1 MMQQTILMHYHLP
14 EKRSL
19 RDRTTIERFLS
30 EITGQGYSL
39 ATFTY
44 PGNLAWLAQTSLSI
58 ETGGSASP
66 PSVLS
71 PALQNDLELFA
82 SGKNPSLWVLAFPGK
97 QETHVNYF
105 KCGIAFQDSLPTI
118 SLVMRLETI
127 AFAASEEESTRVFEQ
142 WLALFQKAYTIWQ
155 PLYAHSLVFGLKWPE
170 PALADLES
178 GHVPYLYEINF
189 FGPKLVEGI
198 GKERLLSAPVWRT
211 QRLADGGVLLVPEHI
226 FAQRSP
232 QVWEI
237 TRQHLDMQRA
247 LWCQYVP
254 APYPV

>member
-1 MMQQTILMHYHLP
+1 MMQQTILIHYHLP

-19 RDRTTIERFLS
+19 RDRATIERFLS
-30 EITGQGYSL
+30 EIAGLGYSL

-44 PGNLAWLAQTSLSI
+44 PANFAWLAQTSLSPSP
-58 ETGGSASP
+58 EGSTHP
-66 PSVLS
+66 PSTLS

-82 SGKNPSLWVLAFPGK
+82 SGKNSSLRVLAFPGK
-97 QETHVNYF
+97 QEAHVKSF
-105 KCGIAFQDSLPTI
+105 KCGIAFQDSFPTL

-142 WLALFQKAYTIWQ
+142 WLALFQKTYTIWQ
-155 PLYAHSLVFGLKWPE
+155 PLYAHSLVLGLQWPE

-178 GHVPYLYEINF
+178 GRVPYLYEINF
-189 FGPKLVEGI
+189 FGPKLVESL
-198 GKERLLSAPVWRT
+198 GKERLLSVPVWRS
-211 QRLADGGVLLVPEHI
+211 QQLADGGILLVPEHL
-226 FAQRSP
+226 FAPRSP
-232 QVWEI
+232 HIWEI
-237 TRQHLDMQRA
+237 TRQHLNMQRA